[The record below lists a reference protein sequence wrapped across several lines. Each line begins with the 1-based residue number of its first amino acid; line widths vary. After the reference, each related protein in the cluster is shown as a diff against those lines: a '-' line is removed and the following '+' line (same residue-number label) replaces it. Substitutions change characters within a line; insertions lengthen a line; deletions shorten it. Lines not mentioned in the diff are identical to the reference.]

1 MEDQALKMHVKNAV
15 INAMR
20 DKLENVSTKREAL
33 KIIDENLKYIKKV
46 ASEQVVNQGKDYEVE
61 MLLNKNKFPIKD
73 YGNIT
78 LAAGKYDAVKIIIRE
93 MNLNF

>member
-1 MEDQALKMHVKNAV
+1 MFDDGDVLGKIIKSIRRALLDFMLLPIAILIEDQALKMHVKNAV

-61 MLLNKNKFPIKD
+61 M
-73 YGNIT
+73 
-78 LAAGKYDAVKIIIRE
+78 
-93 MNLNF
+93 